1 MKSLKKT
8 SLASGGTTEKRIAYL
23 FVAMERE
30 VTVLRLFRVIK
41 RCSFRE
47 TNEFLFLVPSPKI
60 ILRRRR
66 RRRRRRLLL
75 P

>member
-1 MKSLKKT
+1 MKSLKKKT
-8 SLASGGTTEKRIAYL
+8 SLASGGTMEQRIAYL

-30 VTVLRLFRVIK
+30 LKDLQFYVK
-41 RCSFRE
+41 RCAFRE

-60 ILRRRR
+60 ILGRRL
-66 RRRRRRLLL
+66 RLLL